1 VKKQFSLIRQFNWKI
16 LLMRILVNSL
26 ALVLIGFLI
35 PKVYFVD
42 KTLVSV
48 LITAAVLGL
57 LNAFIKPLLLF
68 LTAQLFFATYGLL
81 VIVINTA
88 LLYLLKWLLP
98 ARFAVDGFLWAL
110 VAGLLLGLLT
120 SALEN
125 LFGLTPPIVPEE
137 ESEIREQI
145 RKQSVTPLQ
154 TMAGIA
160 PATVRQDVETQSI
173 EEVQAARAALD
184 TIQASGEASPDAM
197 AAPEGELLESEIA
210 APIELP
216 PLEDE
221 EALPDPESDT
231 PGGQA

>member
-1 VKKQFSLIRQFNWKI
+1 MKKQFSLIRQFNWKI
-16 LLMRILVNSL
+16 LLMRILVNAV
-26 ALVLIGFLI
+26 ALLLIALLI

-48 LITAAVLGL
+48 LIAAAVLGV

-98 ARFAVDGFLWAL
+98 ERFAVDGFLWAL
-110 VAGLLLGLLT
+110 IAGLLLGLLT

-125 LFGLTPPIVPEE
+125 LLGVTPPIVSEE
-137 ESEIREQI
+137 DAEIREQI

-154 TMAGIA
+154 TMAGMA

-173 EEVQAARAALD
+173 EEVQAAKAALE
-184 TIQASGEASPDAM
+184 TIQASKAL
-197 AAPEGELLESEIA
+197 AAADEPPGGGELLESEIA

-216 PLEDE
+216 PLDE
-221 EALPDPESDT
+221 EDLATLDSDT

>member
-1 VKKQFSLIRQFNWKI
+1 MKKQFSFIRQFNWKI
-16 LLMRILVNSL
+16 LLMRILVNAV
-26 ALVLIGFLI
+26 ALMLIALLI

-48 LITAAVLGL
+48 LIAAAVLGV
-57 LNAFIKPLLLF
+57 LNAFIKQLLLF

-98 ARFAVDGFLWAL
+98 ERFAVDGFLWAL

-125 LFGLTPPIVPEE
+125 LFGLTPPIVPED

-154 TMAGIA
+154 TMAGMA

-173 EEVQAARAALD
+173 EEVQAAKAALE
-184 TIQASGEASPDAM
+184 TIQASEAL
-197 AAPEGELLESEIA
+197 AAADEPPGGGELLESEIA

-216 PLEDE
+216 PLDE
-221 EALPDPESDT
+221 EDLATLDSDT

>member
-1 VKKQFSLIRQFNWKI
+1 MKKQFSFIRQFNWKI
-16 LLMRILVNSL
+16 LLMRILVNAV
-26 ALVLIGFLI
+26 ALLLIALLI
-35 PKVYFVD
+35 PKIYFVD

-48 LITAAVLGL
+48 LISAAVLGV

-125 LFGLTPPIVPEE
+125 LLGVTPPIVSEE
-137 ESEIREQI
+137 DAEIREQI

-154 TMAGIA
+154 TMAGMTQ
-160 PATVRQDVETQSI
+160 ATVRQDVETQSI
-173 EEVQAARAALD
+173 EEVQAAKAALE
-184 TIQASGEASPDAM
+184 TIQASEALAAAEEPPDS
-197 AAPEGELLESEIA
+197 GELLKSEIA
-210 APIELP
+210 APIDLP
-216 PLEDE
+216 PLDE
-221 EALPDPESDT
+221 EDLATLDSDT